1 MQSLTPPQLQ
11 QLQSWAEKRDAILGE
26 IRNFSIELEGLQK
39 ATTEQGQ
46 NLAALHVSIGEARGR
61 LAELDAL
68 EQRVRTSLPND
79 ISELEVRKSRLQGE
93 CVLLEEKAKSSTTE
107 NLIVSMATADLEK
120 AHVIMKDQAA
130 IVNRVVGEI
139 ITTSQ
144 VHTSEMKTIMA
155 EVRTIAAEVIEKGN
169 ANIAQAN
176 SLAETVP
183 LFVAKLQKS
192 IAAPRKYPEG
202 HPRFVKTD

>member
-39 ATTEQGQ
+39 STKDQGQ

-68 EQRVRTSLPND
+68 EQRMRTSLPHD
-79 ISELEVRKSRLQGE
+79 IAELEVRKSRLQGE
-93 CVLLEEKAKSSTTE
+93 CSLLDAKLDAGADKYAVITLAVT
-107 NLIVSMATADLEK
+107 DLEL
-120 AHVIMKDQAA
+120 AHGVMKDQAA

-139 ITTSQ
+139 IQTSQ

-155 EVRTIAAEVIEKGN
+155 EVRTVAAEVIEKGN

-176 SLAETVP
+176 SLSKTVP
-183 LFVAKLQKS
+183 LFVAKLQQS